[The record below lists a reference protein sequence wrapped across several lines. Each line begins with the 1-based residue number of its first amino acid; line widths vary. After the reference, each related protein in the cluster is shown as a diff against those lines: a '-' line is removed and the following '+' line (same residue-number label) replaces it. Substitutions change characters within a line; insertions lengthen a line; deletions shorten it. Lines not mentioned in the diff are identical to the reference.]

1 MTQPDIGERIMALP
15 VDTPAYEHAYGAY
28 GRGHK
33 AAKLAAAA
41 LATTAMAEKEK
52 EIERLRE
59 ALQWIANVEP
69 IKGLYH
75 GGETYYGLNQR
86 IKEHARQQLQAA
98 LGETREG

>member
-1 MTQPDIGERIMALP
+1 MMPDISERILP
-15 VDTPAYEHAYGAY
+15 ANYDNPIDTNYAHECAAYE
-28 GRGHK
+28 RGYRD
-33 AAKLAAAA
+33 
-41 LATTAMAEKEK
+41 ATTALAEKDA

-86 IKEHARQQLQAA
+86 IKEHARQQLQTA
-98 LGETREG
+98 LGEANPTGETK